1 MDWVQLDS
9 SAWLIYMA
17 TQVFHRYGH
26 MVTWKRLRQFV
37 FCHLSFLSLVK
48 FSDFRAL
55 ATVRRKD
62 CDHFFIVSFSN
73 LSLVKFGDG
82 AKTFC
87 TARGAAQIY
96 NTLLRQMWTRSRMSR
111 EKSCLETE
119 TRRASERERAREKD
133 RQTDRERESPR
144 STPSPSLPPCS
155 TLIPDQLAA
164 RPVFDAAC
172 LGAYNVRM
180 KFTLALEG
188 PVSPVHLPRVT
199 RVTGF
204 TPVTRM
210 FYS

>member
-1 MDWVQLDS
+1 MQLDS

-119 TRRASERERAREKD
+119 TRRASERERARESERE
-133 RQTDRERESPR
+133 RQTDRQRERKPTEHPL
-144 STPSPSLPPCS
+144 PLPPSLQYP
-155 TLIPDQLAA
+155 
-164 RPVFDAAC
+164 
-172 LGAYNVRM
+172 
-180 KFTLALEG
+180 
-188 PVSPVHLPRVT
+188 
-199 RVTGF
+199 
-204 TPVTRM
+204 
-210 FYS
+210 YS